1 MDLALCPVAP
11 GDVVDSPR
19 VTVTADGRRVKTVD
33 GVPWGAGS
41 LSNGVHRGA
50 SLSDILQDLLVPE
63 NIQRENK
70 KHNFD
75 VIDGIDLESIYVEL
89 EGADIAPEET
99 LLKSTLGYAA
109 GLPLTYVLDP
119 ANQVLLSYAMNGED
133 LTPAHGAPLRAVAPG
148 QIGARSVKWL
158 VKVTLLAQPSSSY
171 FMQQDYKHFPP
182 NVLPKY
188 AECERGAY
196 CQLSDAVYAAGV
208 PFTSLNVQLAVTKPA
223 SATTNIVGSDGPV
236 GIAAGAPLEVE
247 GFAFSGGGAA
257 AQAVYL
263 CLLPEGEPLSW
274 CDAWGWT
281 AALLTPAAVPV
292 RLPTG
297 TPTASNWAWTFW
309 KATLPLDGGV
319 VRAGAYRVV
328 ARAVDTGNQHMPEN
342 ICPIYSWRGVLNNAW
357 FKLPVIA
364 HEKKGALEE
373 KHLLDLDE
381 ASRPHRY

>member
-19 VTVTADGRRVKTVD
+19 VTVTADGTRVKTVD

-41 LSNGVHRGA
+41 LSNGEHTGA
-50 SLSDILQDLLVPE
+50 SLADILQDLLVKSLGK
-63 NIQRENK
+63 IQRK
-70 KHNFD
+70 RDRD
-75 VIDGIDLESIYVEL
+75 VIDGIDLASIYVEL

-99 LLKSTLGYAA
+99 FLKSTLGYAA

-263 CLLPEGEPLSW
+263 CLLPEGEPLS
-274 CDAWGWT
+274 
-281 AALLTPAAVPV
+281 PAAVPV

-364 HEKKGALEE
+364 GK
-373 KHLLDLDE
+373 
-381 ASRPHRY
+381 